1 MNNLSMIIAGIAG
14 VIAIPVL
21 RQAIKS
27 YRAKKSVADI
37 VVDSLE
43 AAIDQVEKKWHRQ
56 TSLPFTLPH

>member
-1 MNNLSMIIAGIAG
+1 MNNLSIIIAGACG

-37 VVDSLE
+37 VVDSIE
-43 AAIDQVEKKWHRQ
+43 AAIDQVEKK
-56 TSLPFTLPH
+56 

>member
-1 MNNLSMIIAGIAG
+1 MDNLSIIIAGACG

-37 VVDSLE
+37 VVDSIE
-43 AAIDQVEKKWHRQ
+43 AAIDTVEKKWHSP
-56 TSLPFTLPH
+56 TSLPFTYPR